1 MRLFCIADNDSALGF
16 RLSGIET
23 MEVRTARDA
32 EAALKVAFSAEGVG
46 ILVITRKAA
55 DLVREKV
62 NGMIYTQEVPLVLE
76 VPSLGDK
83 PGAESADDLLK
94 GAIGM
99 SV

>member
-1 MRLFCIADNDSALGF
+1 MKLFCVADSDSALGF

-23 MEVRTARDA
+23 IEVRTVKDA
-32 EAALKVAFSAEGVG
+32 DAAIKVGLAAEGVG

-55 DLVREKV
+55 DLIREKI
-62 NGMIYTQEVPLVLE
+62 NGMIYSQELPLVLE

-83 PGAESADDLLK
+83 AGAESADDILK

>member
-1 MRLFCIADNDSALGF
+1 MRLFCVADSDSSLGF

-23 MEVRTARDA
+23 IEVRTEKEAA
-32 EAALKVAFSAEGVG
+32 AALKVAFSAEGVG
-46 ILVITRKAA
+46 ILVVTRKAA
-55 DLVREKV
+55 DLIRGQISEL
-62 NGMIYTQEVPLVLE
+62 IYTQELPLILE

-83 PGAESADDLLK
+83 SGGESADDLLK